1 MIITN
6 IGSTII
12 LTQYRILQRTSNIT
26 SVTTSTNMSKN
37 HMFFDVYVFVTML
50 SRTQWF
56 NLFSEKTRVSI
67 LWWWST
73 AELTLGIAPSSCNL
87 MYHVLFG
94 NCCLTKKMLK
104 PNLIYLKY
112 NLTLFRTKYRKT
124 NNDNIYISIYV
135 YSSKIFQVC
144 FAFAQITHLICVSSR
159 SGLQICHGY
168 LLWYCNTYQIIY
180 LNNSY
185 FFLHL
190 M

>member
-37 HMFFDVYVFVTML
+37 HMFFDAYVFVTML

-124 NNDNIYISIYV
+124 NNDNIYIYQYMYILPRSF
-135 YSSKIFQVC
+135 K
-144 FAFAQITHLICVSSR
+144 CVSPLPKSHIWFVFLQDLGCR
-159 SGLQICHGY
+159 SAMVISFDTVIH
-168 LLWYCNTYQIIY
+168 IK
-180 LNNSY
+180 SY
-185 FFLHL
+185 I
-190 M
+190 